1 MVVGTLLTS
10 GSVVRRS
17 THTLLETAR
26 PRTEEGGAPR
36 QRERRL
42 AELININI
50 NILPFWRSYRKNW
63 ALQVSQQ

>member
-1 MVVGTLLTS
+1 MVVGTLLTA

-50 NILPFWRSYRKNW
+50 LPFWRSYRKNW